1 MVTSKQTTQ
10 QPSNRD
16 LLVAETLEQGAF
28 FDLVRVASRL
38 EGELNRVFRPYDLT
52 TATFSIL
59 SILERVS
66 PEGLSC
72 GDVAGQLIAEVPD
85 MTRLLDR
92 LERLE
97 YVIRERS
104 SHDRRMVKVR
114 LTERGMEVVRNLK
127 EAVHRCHKEQFQVL
141 PPERMEDLRGLLR
154 ELVREERSGPSSPAE
169 PSHARQVGLGGRAA

>member
-1 MVTSKQTTQ
+1 MATSRQTSQ

-16 LLVAETLEQGAF
+16 LLVAETAEQGAF

-59 SILERVS
+59 SILERVN

-97 YVIRERS
+97 YVLRERS
-104 SHDRRMVKVR
+104 ALDRRMVKVR
-114 LTERGMEVVRNLK
+114 LTERGLEAVRNLK
-127 EAVHRCHKEQFQVL
+127 GAVQRCHKDQFRVL
-141 PPERMEDLRGLLR
+141 SPERLEELRGLIR
-154 ELVREERSGPSSPAE
+154 ELGREERSVAGSEKESMSTQP
-169 PSHARQVGLGGRAA
+169 RQIGAGS

>member
-1 MVTSKQTTQ
+1 MANPTDTTQ
-10 QPSNRD
+10 QQPINRD
-16 LLVAETLEQGAF
+16 LLVAETVEQGAF
-28 FDLVRVASRL
+28 FDIVRVASRL

-97 YVIRERS
+97 YVVRERS
-104 SHDRRMVKVR
+104 ALDRRMVKVR
-114 LTERGMEVVRNLK
+114 LTDRGCDVVKSLK
-127 EAVHRCHKEQFQVL
+127 DAVHLCHKQQFKALTGDRVH
-141 PPERMEDLRGLLR
+141 ELR
-154 ELVREERSGPSSPAE
+154 EMLRVLARDERAAGGTGE
-169 PSHARQVGLGGRAA
+169 VGENHTRRQVGGM

>member
-1 MVTSKQTTQ
+1 MATSRQAIQ

-16 LLVAETLEQGAF
+16 LLVAETIEQGAF
-28 FDLVRVASRL
+28 FDVVRVASRL

-97 YVIRERS
+97 YVVRERS
-104 SHDRRMVKVR
+104 SLDRRMVKVR
-114 LTERGMEVVRNLK
+114 LTERGLEVVRNLK
-127 EAVHRCHKEQFQVL
+127 DAVQRCHKEQFASVS
-141 PPERMEDLRGLLR
+141 PEKLEQLRAILKELGREDRA
-154 ELVREERSGPSSPAE
+154 GPSRNGSSEHMPR
-169 PSHARQVGLGGRAA
+169 RQAGVGS